1 MIIKL
6 NDNDVKVKDHCL
18 ITRKYRGSAHRDF
31 NINVELN
38 YKIPAVFHSLKNYDS
53 HLIMQELGKLNLK
66 INVIPNGLEKYM
78 SLSINNKLSF
88 IDSFQFLSFSLDSLI
103 KN

>member
-1 MIIKL
+1 MMIKL
-6 NDNDVKVKDHCL
+6 NDNDVKVKDHCH

-38 YKIPAVFHSLKNYDS
+38 HKIPAVFHSLKNYDS
-53 HLIMQELGKLNLK
+53 HLIMQKLGKLNLK

-88 IDSFQFLSFSLDSLI
+88 IASFQFLSFSLDSLV